1 MRWGKVIANSI
12 LAFFTSLSTVTS
24 MNIFLNLDISLSSYL
39 IFAVI
44 NATFYGM
51 IAMCKTYLDEE
62 KIEYMKNHTYDS
74 LNTKRK
80 GLSNIISTVL
90 GYSLIYP

>member
-12 LAFFTSLSTVTS
+12 LAFFTSLTTVTS

-51 IAMCKTYLDEE
+51 IAMCKTYLDED
-62 KIEYMKNHTYDS
+62 KLEYLKAHTYDQ
-74 LNTKRK
+74 LNKKRK
-80 GLSNIISTVL
+80 GVSSMLSTIL